1 MQILKP
7 SQKLDIELCRQSL
20 VVAQRSYKNGNLPF
34 GCLLTDA
41 EGNVLLEAENTVIT
55 SVDRINHCEINLVH
69 GFAGKF
75 DFDFLHYCT
84 VYAST
89 EPCPMCSAALFWS
102 GVGRLVYAVSKEGYK
117 KAAGDNDPVYN
128 FPVSSKELLAKG
140 GRQVVVTG
148 PVLEEEGA
156 SFYSQL
162 SSAKR
167 S

>member
-1 MQILKP
+1 MQMIKP
-7 SQKLDIELCRQSL
+7 SQKWDIQLCRQSL

-34 GCLLTDA
+34 GCLLADA

-75 DFDFLHYCT
+75 DFAFLHNCT
-84 VYAST
+84 VYAGT

-117 KAAGDNDPVYN
+117 KASEDNDPAYN
-128 FPVSSKELLAKG
+128 FPVSSEEILAKG
-140 GRQVVVTG
+140 GRRVVVTG
-148 PVLEEEGA
+148 PLLEDEGT
-156 SFYSQL
+156 SFYSQFSSTKL
-162 SSAKR
+162 S
-167 S
+167 